1 MAASASCRAR
11 LARLIGS
18 RAFQTV
24 AAEAGVQVAEQELY
38 SDSLGE
44 AGSGAETY
52 VAMMRL
58 NTCTIV
64 AALGGSPDCP

>member
-1 MAASASCRAR
+1 
-11 LARLIGS
+11 
-18 RAFQTV
+18 V